1 MNGWDGAGRTLA
13 PNEQVVMPQTPNGS
27 VVLAWKNMAA
37 QNSDGT
43 LAIATVGSPPQM
55 LDAPALNTAP
65 SILANNWQGG
75 DLRLTNI
82 SIYAPI
88 WIEMLSPGLPGMEP
102 VPLPEDTPTTLAP
115 LHAAQGRGRGFMRLL
130 LETNTSDLTT
140 IAVIGGPMDSSGNNA
155 YLFALNYVGGATLP
169 GYTAVTTAN
178 SYSFEFNWS
187 NSAVFVVNL
196 SGEYSSPLR
205 LLLQS
210 LNA

>member
-1 MNGWDGAGRTLA
+1 MNTWDGAARTLTT
-13 PNEQVVMPQTPNGS
+13 NEQVVMPQTPNGS
-27 VVLAWKNMAA
+27 VILAWRNMAM
-37 QNSDGT
+37 QNNDGT
-43 LAIATVGSPPQM
+43 LALATEGSPPQM

-65 SILANNWQGG
+65 SILASNWKGG

-82 SIYAPI
+82 SINAPI
-88 WIEMLSPGLPGMEP
+88 WIEMLGPGLPGMEP
-102 VPLPEDTPTTLAP
+102 IPLPLDTRTTLAP
-115 LHAAQGRGRGFMRLL
+115 LHTAQGRGLGFMRLL
-130 LETNTSDLTT
+130 LESNTNDWTT

-155 YLFALNYVGGATLP
+155 YLFALNYPGATLP
-169 GYTAVTTAN
+169 GYTAVTTGN

-196 SGEYSSPLR
+196 SGEYSSPLQ